1 MTHNNGTVSGFPR
14 WSPDEGSIVFHLRSK
29 SSASLCLL
37 NPKTG
42 QVSPMP
48 MVSQNDY
55 NPSYSQDG
63 KWIYFSSRRTGSPE
77 VWKISSSGGV
87 PIQLTR
93 RGGPVPLESPNGR
106 FVYYVKAG
114 PFDLWRQPSSSGDES
129 RVFEGAIAAKGT
141 AYAVSDSGVYLIRS
155 DMEDGGLALGFFDLT
170 TQRFRP
176 ISRL

>member
-1 MTHNNGTVSGFPR
+1 M
-14 WSPDEGSIVFHLRSK
+14 
-29 SSASLCLL
+29 
-37 NPKTG
+37 
-42 QVSPMP
+42 
-48 MVSQNDY
+48 
-55 NPSYSQDG
+55 
-63 KWIYFSSRRTGSPE
+63 
-77 VWKISSSGGV
+77 